1 MTAKSEALV
10 AALKREREQ
19 LAGRTDPNGVRRLGE
34 VDAAIA
40 RASEGSDARDE
51 APRSRGR
58 GPQRT
63 ADAS

>member
-1 MTAKSEALV
+1 MAKNNDALI

-19 LAGRTDPNGVRRLGE
+19 LAGRTDANGVRRLGE
-34 VDAAIA
+34 VGAAIA
-40 RASEGSDARDE
+40 RASEASDARDE
-51 APRSRGR
+51 APKSRGR